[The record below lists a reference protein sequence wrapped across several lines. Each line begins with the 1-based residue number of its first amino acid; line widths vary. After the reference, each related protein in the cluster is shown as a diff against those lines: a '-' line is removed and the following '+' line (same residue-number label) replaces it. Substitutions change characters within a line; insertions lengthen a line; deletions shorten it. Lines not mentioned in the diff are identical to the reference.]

1 MYKSS
6 LPMVQSVCPM
16 DGLSKRKRSLC
27 RPQFQCKPYSNRN
40 VRARQTKRKH
50 LKIRQPI
57 LLTVKET
64 IERRR
69 RYQGKNRL
77 HTGISVWPRCFIFV
91 VQCHR
96 RDWCIVFNSGITLTF
111 RCTRLYCKLRHSA
124 ANVAGL
130 FVSCCSSQATC
141 PRPIDN
147 IRAVAQS

>member
-1 MYKSS
+1 MFRLLFQLVMDNRGSPICTHVQANHDRPKSTYKCS

-40 VRARQTKRKH
+40 VSARQTNKKKH

-69 RYQGKNRL
+69 RSQGKNPL
-77 HTGISVWPRCFIFV
+77 YTGISVWPPCVIFV
-91 VQCHR
+91 VWCHR
-96 RDWCIVFNSGITLTF
+96 IRVVVETGV
-111 RCTRLYCKLRHSA
+111 LYSIQ
-124 ANVAGL
+124 V
-130 FVSCCSSQATC
+130 
-141 PRPIDN
+141 
-147 IRAVAQS
+147 